1 MVKNKI
7 GQLVDN
13 SYWAIR
19 KLKKAYFEKKDNDE
33 EDESSN
39 ILNEILTSIIKFEIS
54 QMTQEELDQVGK
66 GEAGM
71 PS

>member
-1 MVKNKI
+1 MVRNKI

-13 SYWAIR
+13 SYLSIR
-19 KLKKAYFEKKDNDE
+19 KLKKAYFEKKGNDE

-39 ILNEILTSIIKFEIS
+39 ILNEILTLIIKFEIN